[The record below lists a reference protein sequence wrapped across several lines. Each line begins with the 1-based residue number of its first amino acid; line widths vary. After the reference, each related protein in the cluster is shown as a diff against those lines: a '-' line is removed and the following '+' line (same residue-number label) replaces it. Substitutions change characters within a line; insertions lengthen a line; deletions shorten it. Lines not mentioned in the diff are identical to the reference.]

1 MIRSLGLG
9 SRDRILRVKPLAT
22 RARPGGWRSAYRVE
36 LARQSWEVWAD
47 VRLPEGVAPACDPH
61 PWTGEGSASLGL
73 VLAMQE
79 GVSLSLP
86 RLRSRRLRAGIPEI
100 QATLR
105 SMFPDLHQIALHERG
120 LRRRLP
126 APPRRGTGVFFS
138 GGIDSFYSLVTNR
151 PGVGILVAVH
161 GFDVAFENA
170 SLWRDVRAHL
180 AAAASALG
188 CGFIE
193 VETNLRQLLH
203 RRVNWEIAHGA
214 ALAWV
219 ATLLTPVLERA
230 LIAATHRRE
239 QAVAWGS
246 HPDLDPLWSSEA
258 LEIVHDGTG
267 ASRAEK
273 AARLAGEPEAMR
285 HLRVCWQNPDGAY
298 NCGVCRKCVVARVT
312 LDSVGALERCA
323 TLHGVPTPE
332 EIEKLEVELV
342 TTRGYLESA
351 RDAYRRTRPAA
362 PQLAAIERALAR
374 VGGAGS

>member
-1 MIRSLGLG
+1 
-9 SRDRILRVKPLAT
+9 
-22 RARPGGWRSAYRVE
+22 
-36 LARQSWEVWAD
+36 
-47 VRLPEGVAPACDPH
+47 
-61 PWTGEGSASLGL
+61 
-73 VLAMQE
+73 
-79 GVSLSLP
+79 
-86 RLRSRRLRAGIPEI
+86 
-100 QATLR
+100 
-105 SMFPDLHQIALHERG
+105 
-120 LRRRLP
+120 
-126 APPRRGTGVFFS
+126 
-138 GGIDSFYSLVTNR
+138 
-151 PGVGILVAVH
+151 
-161 GFDVAFENA
+161 
-170 SLWRDVRAHL
+170 
-180 AAAASALG
+180 
-188 CGFIE
+188 
-193 VETNLRQLLH
+193 
-203 RRVNWEIAHGA
+203 
-214 ALAWV
+214 
-219 ATLLTPVLERA
+219 VLERA

-246 HPDLDPLWSSEA
+246 HPDLDPLWSTEA

-323 TLHGVPTPE
+323 TLHGVPSPE